1 MLCHGD
7 SKQEERASLNA
18 DARRELDALKAKA
31 PNRVLTP
38 QAVVTAARK
47 KTSALHKYFT
57 WSQKEA
63 AEKYLLWEARKVI
76 TAYVTVEITSSGP
89 VKTRGYVSLTTDRVN
104 GGGYRAV
111 SDVLS
116 DDEMAQQMLDDA
128 LAELEVFSS
137 KYRRVQ
143 QLRPV
148 FDAIEEVVRKPSR
161 KPKSRQAEAR
171 AA

>member
-1 MLCHGD
+1 V
-7 SKQEERASLNA
+7 NV

-38 QAVVTAARK
+38 QAVVAAARK

-63 AEKYLLWEARKVI
+63 AEKYLLWEARRVI
-76 TAYVTVEITSSGP
+76 IAYVTVEITSSGP

-148 FDAIEEVVRKPSR
+148 FDAIEEVARKPSR
-161 KPKSRQAEAR
+161 KQKSRQAEAR